1 MQTSISPPGPVQLK
15 LVDKVTCPH
24 CWNPFVPEDSLW
36 IAEHPELIGDTK
48 LGADYSKRFLPSR
61 FTVEGD
67 AIDELGYRATKLAC
81 PECHLEVPRALF
93 QIPPVFFSVLGAPAC
108 GKSYF
113 LASMTWR
120 MRQLLPSHFA
130 VSMNDSDAVANARLH
145 QYEEQ
150 QFLNP
155 NTDELVA
162 IEKTQVEGDLYDLV
176 DMGGHSVSLPKPFMF
191 TIQPLARHKH
201 YASAKKVSRVMCL
214 YDNAGESFL
223 PGVDS
228 ATAPVTRHL
237 ALSRCLFF
245 LFDPT
250 QDPRF
255 RAACQGISS
264 DPQMAVRSQRLSREA
279 SVRQDTI
286 LLEAINRVRRHAG
299 LREDE
304 LHQRPL
310 IIVVTK
316 WDSWKGLLPELSTD
330 APYKQF
336 PELNMNVLD
345 GPRIERTSEQ
355 IGDMLRQLTPEI
367 VAAAEGFAKDL
378 HFLPVSAIG
387 GSPEVDPKTGALG
400 VRPKDMNPYWVEVP
414 ILYALSRLNTGLFGL
429 LNPDKKSP
437 RQNNGSEVLEK

>member
-1 MQTSISPPGPVQLK
+1 MQTPANLGSQLT
-15 LVDKVTCPH
+15 LLDKVTCPH
-24 CWNPFVPEDSLW
+24 CWSSFTPEEALW
-36 IAEHPELIGDTK
+36 LAEHPELIGDAK
-48 LGADYSKRFLPSR
+48 LGPDHARRFLPSR

-67 AIDELGYRATKLAC
+67 AVDERGYRSSKLGC

-120 MRQLLPSHFA
+120 MRQLLPSRFA
-130 VSMNDSDAVANARLH
+130 VSMNDSDAMANARLH

-155 NTDELVA
+155 NPNDLVA

-176 DMGGHSVSLPKPFMF
+176 NMGDHSVSLPRPFMF
-191 TIQPLARHKH
+191 TLQPLSGHKR
-201 YASAKKVSRVMCL
+201 YAAAKRVSRVMCL

-223 PGVDS
+223 PGQDS
-228 ATAPVTRHL
+228 ATSPVTRHL

-255 RAACQGISS
+255 RTACQGKSS
-264 DPQMAVRSQRLSREA
+264 DPQMAVRTRRLSREA
-279 SVRQDTI
+279 SVRQDTV
-286 LLEAINRVRRHAG
+286 LLEAVNRVRRHAG
-299 LREDE
+299 LREDD

-316 WDSWKGLLPELSTD
+316 WDSWANLLPSVDTSDPYTRVPNLSN
-330 APYKQF
+330 
-336 PELNMNVLD
+336 EILD
-345 GPRIERTSEQ
+345 GPRIECTSRQ
-355 IGDMLRQLTPEI
+355 VGDMLRELTPEI
-367 VAAAEGFAKDL
+367 VAAAEGFAQDL

-387 GSPEVDPKTGALG
+387 RSPEVDPMTGALG
-400 VRPKDMNPYWVEVP
+400 VRPRDMRPYWVEVP
-414 ILYALSRLNTGLFGL
+414 MLYALSRLNFGLFGL
-429 LNPDKKSP
+429 LNPSDK
-437 RQNNGSEVLEK
+437 SEATGP